1 MIEWNGFD
9 SVRLSAS
16 LPGANL
22 IVTRYPLKRHI
33 WDQFKIVY
41 PMHLNA
47 FCRYGWVVGV
57 GRYIGQ
63 TKGVMFTRNEGQV
76 RFDKISSGDTTIGVI

>member
-1 MIEWNGFD
+1 
-9 SVRLSAS
+9 
-16 LPGANL
+16 
-22 IVTRYPLKRHI
+22 
-33 WDQFKIVY
+33 
-41 PMHLNA
+41 MHLNA

-76 RFDKISSGDTTIGVI
+76 RFDKISSGNTAVYNWGDQPQYMTSSRGNGNF